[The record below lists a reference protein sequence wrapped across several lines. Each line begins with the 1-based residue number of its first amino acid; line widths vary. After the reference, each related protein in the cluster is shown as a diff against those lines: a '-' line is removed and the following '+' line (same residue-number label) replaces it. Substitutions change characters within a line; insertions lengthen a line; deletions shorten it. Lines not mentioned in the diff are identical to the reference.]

1 MKKVILSLICLSTT
15 ALFAQK
21 LQKPNFHVGLATALP
36 TDMNE
41 KDAHLNLG
49 STWFQLSSKYNKK
62 FTGTVDFGYLRFKGD
77 SETNFAV
84 VPFMVGLKYHVNDY
98 VYFGSGAG
106 VGFYND
112 DAYGNTSFMFSPYI
126 GVVMGHI
133 TVDARYISVVEKNQP
148 IKTIGL
154 VFSYTL

>member
-1 MKKVILSLICLSTT
+1 MKKLFFLSLICVSTT
-15 ALFAQK
+15 AFAQK

-36 TDMNE
+36 TDMGD
-41 KDAHLNLG
+41 KDVHVNLG

-84 VPFMVGLKYHVNDY
+84 VPFMAGLKYHVNEY
-98 VYFGSGAG
+98 VYFGGSAG

-112 DAYGNTSFMFSPYI
+112 DAYGKTSFMFSPYI
-126 GVVMGHI
+126 GVMMGHI
-133 TVDARYISVVEKNQP
+133 TVDARYISVVEKDQP